1 MNPQMHS
8 QLSAPFCTMPK
19 VISPTKLQS
28 VLSKLDAGLPH
39 HEINLQTGVSEGY
52 ISKLRSIHRPL
63 LPRHPGGRPAKVTPT
78 AARHAVRLATNSH
91 SATAVQVASEL
102 QNITGVSL
110 SPQTVCNTLKQEGLT
125 AVKKSKKP
133 LMPPRIKSL
142 RLAFARA
149 HQHWTLE
156 DWKRVIWS
164 DETKINRLGSD
175 GKQWAWKQQGTGLS
189 DRLIQPTAH
198 SGGGSVTIW
207 GCMLWEGPGYMTK
220 LEHTMNKEVYLEV
233 LRDELMDGLEY
244 YGKEVGEVVFQQ
256 DNAPSHKAHVCTA
269 WFQEHGFEV
278 MDWPPNSPDLK
289 PIENLW
295 SQLKMA
301 LGKHEKPPGGVV
313 ELWERV
319 EVAWEGIAP
328 KKCQDLIESMPRRM
342 AAVIKAKGGPTKY

>member
-1 MNPQMHS
+1 
-8 QLSAPFCTMPK
+8 MPK
-19 VISPTKLQS
+19 VLSATKLQS
-28 VLSKLDAGLPH
+28 VLSKLDAGLSH
-39 HEINLQTGVSEGY
+39 SDIHDKTGVSMGY
-52 ISKLRSIHRPL
+52 ISKLRRIHRPN
-63 LPRHPGGRPAKVTPT
+63 LPLNPGGRPSKISPT

-91 SATAVQVASEL
+91 SATAVQVAADL
-102 QNITGVSL
+102 QNITGESICA
-110 SPQTVCNTLKQEGLT
+110 QTVRNTLKQEGLR

-149 HQHWTLE
+149 HLDWTLE

-164 DETKINRLGSD
+164 DETKVNRLGSD
-175 GKQWAWKQQGTGLS
+175 GKQWAWKQPGEGLS

-207 GCMLWEGPGYMTK
+207 GCMLWDGPGYMTK
-220 LEHTMNKEVYLEV
+220 LERTMTKEVYLEV
-233 LRDELMDGLEY
+233 LGDELMQTMEY

-269 WFQEHGFEV
+269 WFEEHGFEV
-278 MDWPPNSPDLK
+278 LDWPPNSPDLN

-301 LGKHEKPPGGVV
+301 LGKHENPPGGIV
-313 ELWERV
+313 ELWQRIEQ
-319 EVAWEGIAP
+319 EWEEITP
-328 KKCQDLIESMPRRM
+328 KQCQDLIESMPRRM
-342 AAVIKAKGGPTKY
+342 SAVIAAKGGPTKY